1 MVKIIDCYE
10 YRARKNAKNAFEK
23 YFFRLINNEVFGR
36 TKEKRGKNRNISLV
50 TTKARKNYLM
60 SESSY
65 QKTNLSSEYSLAVG
79 VEKGNKP
86 INNRVYLDFT
96 ILEARKTV
104 MYVFC
109 YGYVK
114 VKHEKTK
121 RIMLHGHR

>member
-1 MVKIIDCYE
+1 
-10 YRARKNAKNAFEK
+10 
-23 YFFRLINNEVFGR
+23 
-36 TKEKRGKNRNISLV
+36 
-50 TTKARKNYLM
+50 M

-65 QKTNLSSEYSLAVG
+65 QKTNLSSEYLLTVG

-86 INNRVYLDFT
+86 INNCVYLDFK